1 MKKFVPYEKMS
12 KKQKREIDKEKR
24 NLWNMNPAT
33 RKSENKISPAVCMGM
48 MLISVFSDALR
59 SRMVVP

>member
-12 KKQKREIDKEKR
+12 KKQTREIDKEKR

-33 RKSENKISPAVCMGM
+33 RKSENKKAYNRKK
-48 MLISVFSDALR
+48 LR
-59 SRMVVP
+59 RDFDSSAEIF